1 MPDNRPVGPL
11 VDKSIVLGGCTA
23 LMLVVGVPG
32 VVRVV
37 WVLVAVVLS
46 SLCVLVE
53 GRRGAVVAPA
63 AYLVAGCL
71 SPESVLGAP
80 LAAYDLAR
88 STTLRAGGT
97 WLLLLC
103 GGPVLAAA
111 TGARLPPTAVVLA
124 AVLCAVAVLLGV
136 RTAQGDLTRG
146 HLYRLRD
153 DLQVKVVALE
163 RTNAR
168 LLEAQDHEVRAAAL
182 SERTRIAR
190 DIHDT
195 VGHLLTRLT
204 LRVRALQVLHRD
216 HPTLP
221 SQLEEVGATLEEA
234 LGSVRR
240 SVHALSEEGEDLPT
254 ALNLL
259 GLRCGIKD
267 VAVSCL
273 LDQAP
278 PTDVS
283 HCLLAVTREALTN
296 AVRHGAADS
305 ARVAL
310 AEYPAFWQV
319 TISNDGAV
327 PGRSARPDPV
337 GMGLRSMRERVEM
350 LGGVLRVTP
359 SPRFTVFAT
368 IPKGDA

>member
-1 MPDNRPVGPL
+1 M
-11 VDKSIVLGGCTA
+11 DKSVVLGGCAA
-23 LMLVVGVPG
+23 LVLVVGVPG
-32 VVRVV
+32 AVRVA
-37 WVLVAVVLS
+37 WVLVAVVLT

-53 GRRGAVVAPA
+53 GRRGAVLAPA

-88 STTLRAGGT
+88 STTLRAGCA

-103 GGPVLAAA
+103 GAPVLAAA
-111 TGARLPPTAVVLA
+111 TGARQPPTVPPAAVVLA
-124 AVLCAVAVLLGV
+124 AVLCAVAALLGV
-136 RTAQGDLTRG
+136 RTAQGDLTRD
-146 HLYRLRD
+146 HLHRLRD

-195 VGHLLTRLT
+195 VGHLLTRLI

-216 HPTLP
+216 EPALP
-221 SQLEEVGATLEEA
+221 PALEEVGATLEEA

-259 GLRCGIKD
+259 GLRCGIRD

-310 AEYPAFWQV
+310 AEYPAFWQL

-327 PGRSARPDPV
+327 PDRPARSEPV

-359 SPRFTVFAT
+359 APRFTVFAT
-368 IPKGDA
+368 IPKEDA